1 MGPWRH
7 LELAASLAE
16 GGEQPLPPWMETL
29 DQIWLAATSPGFLGE
44 GHACDGYLRT
54 KQSPLKR
61 PKPMK
66 TAPHMPGSCQLISTL
81 CERWE
86 LPKLNSPFI
95 SPGLLCVGLLLFL
108 VCL

>member
-1 MGPWRH
+1 M
-7 LELAASLAE
+7 LV
-16 GGEQPLPPWMETL
+16 MVY
-29 DQIWLAATSPGFLGE
+29 LG
-44 GHACDGYLRT
+44 T

-66 TAPHMPGSCQLISTL
+66 TAPCVHGLSQLIPTL
-81 CERWE
+81 YEGWE

-95 SPGLLCVGLLLFL
+95 SPGLLRVAILFFL